1 MNELKLITNSIGSTR
16 GKFIQTE
23 NGKTPTIIVTTTT
36 AAQRRKTNK
45 IFSWN
50 IGNGFGECRTRKFMK
65 RSHSQNAG
73 QEGKIEQLLRHTEDR
88 NKKKPN
94 IMLWEGE
101 RS

>member
-50 IGNGFGECRTRKFMK
+50 IGNGFGECRTRKLMK

-73 QEGKIEQLLRHTEDR
+73 KNFQGGKIEQLLRHTEDR
-88 NKKKPN
+88 NKKEKCQ
-94 IMLWEGE
+94 I
-101 RS
+101 